1 MDSRGLAGRLWS
13 WWGQGGK
20 GGDIHWPETPYFCSI
35 PQPLHRHFPFSR
47 FCQSQVLPTPPSPE
61 KKKKEPEQPEGA
73 TRGTLLLGRP
83 RTPAGALEAEARPA
97 PGNRMAASPPQPFPT
112 PPGGSQ
118 MLADGRTESAE
129 TSLQK
134 RKVEPKKKK
143 KIQTLLHLRGKQ
155 RRREGPGLGLPVPSA
170 V

>member
-1 MDSRGLAGRLWS
+1 MLPPTLRRK
-13 WWGQGGK
+13 K
-20 GGDIHWPETPYFCSI
+20 GPEN
-35 PQPLHRHFPFSR
+35 
-47 FCQSQVLPTPPSPE
+47 
-61 KKKKEPEQPEGA
+61 PEGA
-73 TRGTLLLGRP
+73 GWDTLLPGQP
-83 RTPAGALEAEARPA
+83 ATPAGRLEAEARPA
-97 PGNRMAASPPQPFPT
+97 PGNRMAASPPQPYPT

-134 RKVEPKKKK
+134 RKVELKKKK
-143 KIQTLLHLRGKQ
+143 KFQTLVHLRGKQ

>member
-1 MDSRGLAGRLWS
+1 M
-13 WWGQGGK
+13 
-20 GGDIHWPETPYFCSI
+20 
-35 PQPLHRHFPFSR
+35 
-47 FCQSQVLPTPPSPE
+47 LPTPPSPE

-155 RRREGPGLGLPVPSA
+155 RRREGPGLGLPEPSA